1 MRETTV
7 MDEDLRERICFIGNV
22 FGPLFLY
29 EPYSAPT
36 QQLYETLATMNVRAA
51 AEDWPFVPVDVALPL
66 LERMQAALGALSEE
80 DVLWEYRRLFVG
92 PARKAAPP
100 WGSVYL
106 DKDQVIFG
114 MSTLDLRQWMRE
126 MGIAKAAED
135 GDPEDHIG
143 RMLLLM
149 SWLSENKPE
158 ALPAFLQDHLL
169 TWAPHF
175 LQLVS
180 RETESD
186 FFAALAQLCEV
197 SLEGLHEELGITVAP
212 VKFYR

>member
-1 MRETTV
+1 MQETKTMNDDMRAG
-7 MDEDLRERICFIGNV
+7 ICFVGDV

-29 EPYSAPT
+29 EPYSDAARD
-36 QQLYETLATMNVRAA
+36 LYGTLATMDARTVAQ
-51 AEDWPFVPVDVALPL
+51 DWPFVSPSVAQPL
-66 LERMQAALGALSEE
+66 LERMRAALDASSED

-114 MSTLDLRQWMRE
+114 VSTLDLRQWMRE
-126 MGIAKAAED
+126 VGIAKTAED

-197 SLEGLHEELGITVAP
+197 SLEGLREELGITVAP